1 MREYILK
8 TYGLTKRY
16 SNFIAL
22 NNVDLSLEAG
32 KIYGLIGQ
40 NGVGKT
46 TLMRLIAGLS
56 IQTYGA
62 IELFG
67 HQEERQRQ
75 EELKRIGILIEESGL
90 NGNMTAREN
99 LRYYRIMRGIPGS
112 ELEEELLEMVGLKE
126 SHKKKVKNFSLGM
139 KQRLGIAISLL
150 GNPELL
156 LLDEPINGLDPVGIV
171 EVRGLIKKIS
181 EERHVA
187 VLISSHNLPEL
198 YQTCTDYIIIEQ
210 GEIKKILTQE
220 NLEEECQHHLLI
232 KCEKVEALV
241 AVLEMKLGTTRFKV
255 MPDRSVKLYDY
266 LDQREKVMRTL
277 FENNI
282 LPTHFA
288 LSGDTLE
295 SYFLSVIR
303 GEQGV

>member
-16 SNFIAL
+16 NNFIAL

-40 NGVGKT
+40 NGAGKT

-126 SHKKKVKNFSLGM
+126 SHKKKVKNF
-139 KQRLGIAISLL
+139 
-150 GNPELL
+150 
-156 LLDEPINGLDPVGIV
+156 
-171 EVRGLIKKIS
+171 
-181 EERHVA
+181 H
-187 VLISSHNLPEL
+187 
-198 YQTCTDYIIIEQ
+198 
-210 GEIKKILTQE
+210 
-220 NLEEECQHHLLI
+220 LE
-232 KCEKVEALV
+232 
-241 AVLEMKLGTTRFKV
+241 
-255 MPDRSVKLYDY
+255 
-266 LDQREKVMRTL
+266 
-277 FENNI
+277 
-282 LPTHFA
+282 
-288 LSGDTLE
+288 
-295 SYFLSVIR
+295 
-303 GEQGV
+303 